1 MIFILNKKN
10 SIIGTIDL
18 RLNITEFIVKGSS
31 IREKVIVREA
41 WYSWSLKR
49 KISKFNIR
57 NWGFC
62 KLKEGNENWLRRG

>member
-18 RLNITEFIVKGSS
+18 GLNITEFIVKGSS

-41 WYSWSLKR
+41 WYS
-49 KISKFNIR
+49 
-57 NWGFC
+57 
-62 KLKEGNENWLRRG
+62 